1 MDRIKRFFA
10 KENENP
16 GSGKGDGGFHDAEV
30 AACALFLEMAAMDG
44 EFGDDEM
51 DVILSALQD
60 HHGLTQEDA
69 AALVENANQER
80 EESIDLWQ
88 FTHRIN
94 ENYTVEEKLQV
105 IELVWEIAY
114 ADGLLDKHEDYLVH
128 KLADLL
134 RLTHQQLIEAKLKA
148 KSTVT

>member
-1 MDRIKRFFA
+1 
-10 KENENP
+10 
-16 GSGKGDGGFHDAEV
+16 
-30 AACALFLEMAAMDG
+30 MDG

-51 DVILSALQD
+51 DVILSALQN

-69 AALVENANQER
+69 AALVESANRER
-80 EESIDLWQ
+80 EESIDLWH
-88 FTHRIN
+88 FIHRIN

>member
-1 MDRIKRFFA
+1 M
-10 KENENP
+10 
-16 GSGKGDGGFHDAEV
+16 
-30 AACALFLEMAAMDG
+30 
-44 EFGDDEM
+44 
-51 DVILSALQD
+51 
-60 HHGLTQEDA
+60 
-69 AALVENANQER
+69 
-80 EESIDLWQ
+80 
-88 FTHRIN
+88 
-94 ENYTVEEKLQV
+94 EEKLQV